1 MATAPDDASVS
12 SADDS
17 ILIMAQT
24 HDAILPPQ
32 RKSYAEAVLTQVAVL
47 HPSPLSAQDKVVLAQ
62 DSSLPARRPI
72 SSDLLLLD
80 SQSTVHLFSQPEHV
94 SNIRPA
100 TNPIKVHCN
109 KGTMD
114 TTQEADFGDTPVYFD
129 ARGIANVLS
138 LYQLGQKFKVTYDS
152 TDRGGVFKVLTPA
165 GVVEFKPTQKGLHV
179 LNLKHNPDAAFI
191 LVNDADLAY
200 GKSRVPT
207 VRQNYEGFTKRQVQQ
222 ATHARRI
229 MGMIGAPTER
239 EFQSLVRLNLLKDC
253 PITNSDIINAHK
265 IFGPDLAN
273 IRGKTV
279 RRKPR
284 HVNTELVDIP
294 QALVDNKKNITLV
307 ADVMFINGVPFLVS
321 SSRNMMLTTIEHAP
335 DRKAPKLGYLIHRI
349 MNTYACAGF
358 NVHTILMDNEFEK
371 IKDHVHATLNTTAA
385 SEHVGEIERRIRV
398 IKERCRGI
406 ICTLPYAQIPR
417 IMLIYLLHHVVMWLN
432 NFPAANG
439 ISDRFSPR
447 EILQHNK
454 LEVKYH

>member
-1 MATAPDDASVS
+1 
-12 SADDS
+12 
-17 ILIMAQT
+17 
-24 HDAILPPQ
+24 
-32 RKSYAEAVLTQVAVL
+32 
-47 HPSPLSAQDKVVLAQ
+47 
-62 DSSLPARRPI
+62 
-72 SSDLLLLD
+72 
-80 SQSTVHLFSQPEHV
+80 
-94 SNIRPA
+94 
-100 TNPIKVHCN
+100 
-109 KGTMD
+109 MD

-229 MGMIGAPTER
+229 MGMIGAPTES
-239 EFQSLVRLNLLKDC
+239 EFQSLIRLNLLKDC

-273 IRGKTV
+273 IRGKMV

-294 QALVDNKKNITLV
+294 QALADNKKNVTLV

-321 SSRNMMLTTIEHAP
+321 SSRYILLTTIEHAP
-335 DRKAPKLGYLIHRI
+335 DCKAPKLGYLIHRI
-349 MNTYACAGF
+349 MNTYARAGF

-371 IKDHVHATLNTTAA
+371 IKDHVHATLNTPAE
-385 SEHVGEIERRIRV
+385 SEHVGEIERRIWV

-406 ICTLPYAQIPR
+406 ICTLPYAQIPW
-417 IMLIYLLHHVVMWLN
+417 IMLIYLLHRVWLCGSIIFLWLMVSPTDSALARFFN
-432 NFPAANG
+432 LINWKSNITALHLLALIAKSMKTMLLLTVCSRAAYLLFASAPLETNKAPTVSS
-439 ISDRFSPR
+439 ISRRDLSSNAAVLSNSLLL
-447 EILQHNK
+447 ILLSSMSILFLTTQVYLPHSSSLTATK
-454 LEVKYH
+454 SHLLGQIIHLHQQPSILLRW

>member
-1 MATAPDDASVS
+1 
-12 SADDS
+12 
-17 ILIMAQT
+17 
-24 HDAILPPQ
+24 
-32 RKSYAEAVLTQVAVL
+32 
-47 HPSPLSAQDKVVLAQ
+47 
-62 DSSLPARRPI
+62 
-72 SSDLLLLD
+72 
-80 SQSTVHLFSQPEHV
+80 
-94 SNIRPA
+94 
-100 TNPIKVHCN
+100 
-109 KGTMD
+109 MD

-138 LYQLGQKFKVTYDS
+138 LYQFSQKFMVTYDS
-152 TDRGGVFKVLTPA
+152 TDRGGVFKVLTPV
-165 GVVEFKPTQKGLHV
+165 GVVKFKPTQKGFHL
-179 LNLKHNPDAAFI
+179 LNLKHNPDTAFI

-222 ATHARRI
+222 ATHACHI
-229 MGMIGAPTER
+229 MGTIGAPTEH
-239 EFQSLVRLNLLKDC
+239 EFQSLIRLNLLKDC

-273 IRGKTV
+273 LRGEMV

-294 QALVDNKKNITLV
+294 QALVDNKKNVTLV
-307 ADVMFINGVPFLVS
+307 ADVMFVNGVPFLVS
-321 SSRNMMLTTIEHAP
+321 SSRYIMLTAIEHAP

-349 MNTYACAGF
+349 MNTYARAGF

-371 IKDHVHATLNTTAA
+371 IKDNVHATLNTPAA
-385 SEHVGEIERRIRV
+385 SKHVGEIERRIRV
-398 IKERCRGI
+398 IKERCQGI

-432 NFPAANG
+432 TFPAANG
-439 ISDRFSPR
+439 ISNRFSPR

-454 LEVKYH
+454 LEVKYHCIAPFGSYCEVHEDNAPTNRCSRAAYLLFASAPRETNKAPTVSSISRRDLSSNAAVLSNSLLLILLSNVSILLLTTLVYLPH